1 MGVFAVIL
9 QQLNCS
15 LGYVYVSH
23 AQTSSV
29 FTTSIL
35 SCFLLQS
42 SHAGGLFAGACMH
55 ARIVLREKQVSYRR
69 LCLS

>member
-15 LGYVYVSH
+15 LGYVYVSY

-42 SHAGGLFAGACMH
+42 SHAGGCVCWSLY
-55 ARIVLREKQVSYRR
+55 ARKGVAESMCYLKN